1 VLSIVS
7 RNSGAANTA
16 MRKLA
21 VSLADSSDLRVIL
34 SVFYTIVEVLRC
46 NQDEDEE
53 EFKHIQEEFRAE
65 ICIILKC
72 KIFGRNIIIIV
83 SYQISIAQPINDELL
98 AVKLL
103 SMVTKFCSGS
113 CPHFPMKKVLLL
125 LWKVLLVSLGGS
137 KELRDLKGIYNYDY
151 CSKLRIYLNI

>member
-1 VLSIVS
+1 
-7 RNSGAANTA
+7 

-65 ICIILKC
+65 ICMHILMKNTWQ
-72 KIFGRNIIIIV
+72 KYYYHV
-83 SYQISIAQPINDELL
+83 SYQISVAQPINDELL

-137 KELRDLKGIYNYDY
+137 KELRDLKGIYTYDY
-151 CSKLRIYLNI
+151 CNKLNKNI

>member
-1 VLSIVS
+1 MDY

-21 VSLADSSDLRVIL
+21 VSLADSWDLRVIL
-34 SVFYTIVEVLRC
+34 SVFYTIVEVFRSS
-46 NQDEDEE
+46 QEEDSD
-53 EFKHIQEEFRAE
+53 EFKKIQEEFRVE
-65 ICIILKC
+65 IGKKEFSKLNQNWNWSFNCFPC
-72 KIFGRNIIIIV
+72 P
-83 SYQISIAQPINDELL
+83 YMISPAQPINDELL

-125 LWKVLLVSLGGS
+125 LWKVLLVSLGGM
-137 KELRDLKGIYNYDY
+137 KEQRELKGATIIILICNHSY
-151 CSKLRIYLNI
+151 SS